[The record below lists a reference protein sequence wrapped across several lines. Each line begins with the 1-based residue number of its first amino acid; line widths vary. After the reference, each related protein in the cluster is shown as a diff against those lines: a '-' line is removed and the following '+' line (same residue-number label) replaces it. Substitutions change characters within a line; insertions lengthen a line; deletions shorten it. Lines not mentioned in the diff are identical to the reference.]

1 MNDHQIAQFNEKW
14 DNIIMEL
21 TDSSKKIEADLLAQH
36 EEERDKL
43 DSEIERIETPN
54 PKLSSELLNN
64 KVKLQHLI
72 KGKRY
77 SHNFFPVKKQFRYGI
92 AKLMKDDI
100 IIKEKEERDSWE
112 TKFRSKLKKKKELL
126 LKKQKNEYEALKTR
140 LEKSINTKLKQ
151 RMNEY
156 EK

>member
-1 MNDHQIAQFNEKW
+1 LLFMVKNG
-14 DNIIMEL
+14 
-21 TDSSKKIEADLLAQH
+21 KI
-36 EEERDKL
+36 
-43 DSEIERIETPN
+43 
-54 PKLSSELLNN
+54 
-64 KVKLQHLI
+64 
-72 KGKRY
+72 
-77 SHNFFPVKKQFRYGI
+77 RYGI

-156 EK
+156 EKYKIPR